1 MISQESKRKNWYRWS
16 VDHDPQCMQLA
27 FKDMFY
33 DDEAGECR
41 MDLLVEERAHAGESC
56 YFTDFRS
63 VIDSEAAGY
72 GFRYADRNYAVWEE
86 AVVPN
91 WRENR
96 DQTICKVM
104 PYAVYSYRERADK
117 SGPEV
122 YIPTVVCETITGPNG
137 EQRKVFFPENER
149 DRLADFTK
157 EYFSE

>member
-16 VDHDPQCMQLA
+16 VDHDPQCMQFA

-33 DDEAGECR
+33 DDETGECR
-41 MDLLVEERAHAGESC
+41 MDLLVEERAHAGEGG
-56 YFTDFRS
+56 YFTDFHS
-63 VIDSEAAGY
+63 AIDSEAV
-72 GFRYADRNYAVWEE
+72 GFHCADRNYAVWEE

-96 DQTICKVM
+96 DQTICKIM
-104 PYAVYSYRERADK
+104 PYAVYFYRERADK

-122 YIPTVVCETITGPNG
+122 YIPIVACDTIVGPNG
-137 EQRKVFFPENER
+137 ERRKVFFPENER
-149 DRLADFTK
+149 DRLANFAK